1 MSYFKIFLF
10 VVISFITA
18 SAIANTEI
26 KATQHP
32 IDSWYEEKMAEER
45 VSSTASMR
53 EITYQAQVKWEAEMN
68 KVYKRLMQKLTKP
81 RQNILRKAQQ
91 QWLKFRS
98 AEGEAILEII
108 STQQGTIHQL
118 SGTNR
123 GMQLVRHR
131 TLELISYE
139 QELEN

>member
-1 MSYFKIFLF
+1 MSFFKF
-10 VVISFITA
+10 VFIVFISLISA
-18 SAIANTEI
+18 LAIADTEI

-32 IDSWYEEKMAEER
+32 IDTWYEEKMAEEI

-53 EITYQAQVKWEAEMN
+53 EITYQAQMKWEAEMN
-68 KVYKRLMQKLTKP
+68 KVYKRLMQKITKP
-81 RQNILRKAQQ
+81 QQNTLRKAQQ

-98 AEGEAILEII
+98 AEGEAILEIV
-108 STQQGTIHQL
+108 SSQQGTIHQL

-131 TLELISYE
+131 ALELISYE
-139 QELEN
+139 QEFEN

>member
-1 MSYFKIFLF
+1 MSYFKIFFF

-18 SAIANTEI
+18 SATADTEI

-32 IDSWYEEKMAEER
+32 IDFWYEEKMAEET

-53 EITYQAQVKWEAEMN
+53 EITYQAQMKWEAEIN
-68 KVYKRLMQKLTKP
+68 KVYKRLMQKLTKSQ
-81 RQNILRKAQQ
+81 QNILRKAQQ

-98 AEGEAILEII
+98 AESEAILEII
-108 STQQGTIHQL
+108 STQQGTMHQL

-123 GMQLVRHR
+123 GMHLVRHR
-131 TLELISYE
+131 ALELILYE

>member
-1 MSYFKIFLF
+1 
-10 VVISFITA
+10 
-18 SAIANTEI
+18 
-26 KATQHP
+26 
-32 IDSWYEEKMAEER
+32 MAEET

-53 EITYQAQVKWEAEMN
+53 EITYQAQVKWEVEMN

-81 RQNILRKAQQ
+81 QQNTLRKAQQ

-98 AEGEAILEII
+98 AEGEAILEIV
-108 STQQGTIHQL
+108 SAQQGTIHQL

-139 QELEN
+139 QEFEN